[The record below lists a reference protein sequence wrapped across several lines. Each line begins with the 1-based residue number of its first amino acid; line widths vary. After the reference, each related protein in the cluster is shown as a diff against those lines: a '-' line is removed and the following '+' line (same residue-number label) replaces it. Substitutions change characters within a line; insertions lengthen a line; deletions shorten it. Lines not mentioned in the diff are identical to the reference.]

1 MAHLD
6 LFRVLFLTNNCIKV
20 YADFQKQITKNF
32 KRNSITMEK
41 NLYIDASHPDETRIV
56 LKSDS
61 SIEEYEYENK
71 NKVNFKNNI
80 YLGTVS
86 RVEPSLQAA
95 FINFGR
101 LKHGFL
107 AFNDIQSDYYQIPTE
122 DKDKLRE
129 AEEKIREDL
138 KNTNQTDINNPFNG
152 DDDGNGNKTSIENEG
167 DSKINIE
174 ENSDFN
180 QKNIEKKKYRE
191 KLGNTYGLKRY
202 KIQEVVK
209 PGQVI
214 LIQVIKEERGQK
226 GAALTT
232 FISLAGKY
240 MVLMPNTAKGGGISR
255 KIFNS
260 SDRNKI
266 RKILNEIEIPKS
278 MGVIVRTAGAN
289 KTKNEIEKDFM
300 NTATTWD
307 QIKTKAVESNAPAL
321 IYEEG
326 DIIKRALRDIYDNE
340 TKNVYVDGNEGY
352 QKAKAFMKELVPKNV
367 KFVKKFRGKIPL
379 FHEAGIE
386 KSLNNIFEPTVKL
399 KSGGYLVINPTEALV
414 AIDINSGQST
424 KATNIEKTA
433 LNTNLESAEE
443 IARQLKIR
451 DLSGLIVIDF
461 IDMINFHN
469 RRMVERKM
477 RDSIKKDRARIQ
489 VGRISNFGLLEMTR
503 QRLREGSVNWET
515 NLSLESFA
523 LKIIKKIEMLAFT
536 NKIKFINAY
545 VPEKVKLYV
554 DVTLKKE
561 IEYFQDK
568 YSFVITFFSEPTL
581 IIPEYKILLLNKNK
595 KIVTNIESINSKGL
609 IDITKVKKTKSESVK
624 KIKKV
629 VKLNKEKKTKSTK
642 KIVKKKKLKSPRTL
656 WVRRKK

>member
-1 MAHLD
+1 
-6 LFRVLFLTNNCIKV
+6 
-20 YADFQKQITKNF
+20 
-32 KRNSITMEK
+32 MEK

-56 LKSDS
+56 LKSSS

-71 NKVNFKNNI
+71 NKLNFKNNI

-101 LKHGFL
+101 IKHGFL

-122 DKDKLRE
+122 DKEKLQE

-138 KNTNQTDINNPFNG
+138 KNSNNG
-152 DDDGNGNKTSIENEG
+152 DTVIDESNEASQEKNKNLEEGNKDIQNGNI
-167 DSKINIE
+167 DL
-174 ENSDFN
+174 
-180 QKNIEKKKYRE
+180 KNNDNNDKKNYRE
-191 KLGNTYGLKRY
+191 KLKNTYGVKKYR
-202 KIQEVVK
+202 IQEVIK

-240 MVLMPNTAKGGGISR
+240 VVLMPNTAKGGGISR

-260 SDRNKI
+260 SERSKI
-266 RKILNEIEIPKS
+266 KSILNEIDIPKT
-278 MGVIVRTAGAN
+278 MGVIVRTAGAS
-289 KTKNEIEKDFM
+289 KTKNEIEKDLQ
-300 NTATTWD
+300 NTLGTWE
-307 QIKTKAVESNAPAL
+307 QIKEKAVESISPSL

-340 TKNVYVDGNEGY
+340 TKNIYVDGNEGY
-352 QKAKAFMKELVPKNV
+352 QKAKAFMKELVPKNL
-367 KFVKKFRGKIPL
+367 KYVKKYRGKIPL
-379 FHEAGIE
+379 FHDAGIE
-386 KSLNNIFEPTVKL
+386 KDLNNIFEPTVKL

-424 KATNIEKTA
+424 KQINIEKTA
-433 LNTNLESAEE
+433 LNTNLEAAEE
-443 IARQLKIR
+443 ISRQLKVR

-469 RRMVERKM
+469 RRMVEKKM
-477 RDSIKKDRARIQ
+477 RESIRKDRARIQ

-503 QRLREGSVNWET
+503 QRLREGSIKWET
-515 NLSLESFA
+515 NLSLDSFS
-523 LKIIKKIEMLAFT
+523 LKLIKKIEMLAFT

-545 VPEKVKLYV
+545 VPEKIKLYIESV
-554 DVTLKKE
+554 LKKE
-561 IEYFQDK
+561 IDFFEKK
-568 YSFVITFFSEPTL
+568 YKYKIEFLPDPEL
-581 IIPEYKILLLNKNK
+581 IIPEYRINLLTKNK
-595 KIVTNIESINSKGL
+595 KIINKIESVNKIEILSS
-609 IDITKVKKTKSESVK
+609 VKEK
-624 KIKKV
+624 KIKK
-629 VKLNKEKKTKSTK
+629 KEKRSTSKTIGSKQEIKNQKNK
-642 KIVKKKKLKSPRTL
+642 KNVEKKKSKSPRTL
-656 WVRRKK
+656 WVRKKMAV